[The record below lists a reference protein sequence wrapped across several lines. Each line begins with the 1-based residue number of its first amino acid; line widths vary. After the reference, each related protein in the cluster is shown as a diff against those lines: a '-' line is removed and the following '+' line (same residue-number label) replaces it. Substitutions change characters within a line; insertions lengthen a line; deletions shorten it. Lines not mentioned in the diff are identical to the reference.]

1 MIYTKKAN
9 FPYPVLMNF
18 SNDYLEDE
26 FEFDVQLKDDIDEY
40 ILEVEWKMSSTF
52 IEDKINRD
60 KADVILIVKS
70 KDNQFYI
77 LGKNKNDVKKIKR
90 SRLCLS
96 SRTVMQLMV
105 VAKEEISFE
114 DNEDLN
120 EFYDDSKAEIVVKA
134 GQVLAFSN
142 TVIFDG
148 SQDKPYE
155 LFEKRVD
162 ENLDSDIEIKLCDET
177 IMIVYKSAEL
187 QFTDLANRR
196 EYNYP
201 YIYLGLQKAL
211 SMFLV
216 HNALESAEDGVD
228 LEEIDPPENALEA
241 KLYSLMIA
249 KNVSELNWDN
259 MDEVI
264 YKISDNIVRRYS
276 DAIRRTVNGD

>member
-18 SNDYLEDE
+18 SNDYLDDE

-40 ILEVEWKMSSTF
+40 ILEVEWKMASDF
-52 IEDKINRD
+52 IEDKINSD

-70 KDNQFYI
+70 KDNQFYL
-77 LGKNKNDVKKIKR
+77 LGKNKKTVKKIKR
-90 SRLCLS
+90 NRLCLS
-96 SRTVMQLMV
+96 ARTVMQLMV

-114 DNEDLN
+114 DNDDLN
-120 EFYDDSKAEIVVKA
+120 EFYEDSKADIVVEP

-177 IMIVYKSAEL
+177 IMVVYKSADL
-187 QFTDLANRR
+187 Q
-196 EYNYP
+196 
-201 YIYLGLQKAL
+201 ILQI
-211 SMFLV
+211 
-216 HNALESAEDGVD
+216 
-228 LEEIDPPENALEA
+228 EENTTIHT
-241 KLYSLMIA
+241 Y
-249 KNVSELNWDN
+249 
-259 MDEVI
+259 
-264 YKISDNIVRRYS
+264 
-276 DAIRRTVNGD
+276 T

>member
-52 IEDKINRD
+52 IEDKIKRD

-70 KDNQFYI
+70 KDNQFYL
-77 LGKNKNDVKKIKR
+77 LGKNNNAVKKIKR
-90 SRLCLS
+90 NRLCLS

-120 EFYDDSKAEIVVKA
+120 EFYDDAKAEIIVEP

-177 IMIVYKSAEL
+177 IMIVYKSADL

-211 SMFLV
+211 SMFLI
-216 HNALESAEDGVD
+216 HNATDSAEDGVD
-228 LEEIDPPENALEA
+228 LEDIDPPENALES